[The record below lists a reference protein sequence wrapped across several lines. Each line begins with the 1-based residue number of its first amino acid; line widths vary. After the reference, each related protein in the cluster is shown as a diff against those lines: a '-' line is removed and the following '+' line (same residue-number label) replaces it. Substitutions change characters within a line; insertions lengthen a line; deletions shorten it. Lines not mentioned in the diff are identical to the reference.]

1 MMAHLAMTEIHNCVG
16 SSFCIGKHLRK
27 INEKML
33 RHAAVL
39 VYVGGSVIYAAQA
52 GDASRSDVLNIVFI
66 GDSITEGN
74 YLPQAPP
81 VLTAN
86 WLHQHVSSVD
96 LHFSNQ
102 GKSGHTTVDTL
113 PETGTDFPEIEKAAT
128 QLESV
133 HRGHLIFSVML
144 GTNDSAM
151 DGTLGAPVSPENYRK
166 NLSTTIDRLLKD
178 YPNCTVILNRPLWY
192 SSNTDNGTRYLVE
205 GQKRVRKYFTEI
217 DALVVQ
223 YGVTH
228 PGQVLRGDTKGY
240 EYFRKEYRTAF
251 MPERGRRGTFYLH
264 PNSDGARMLGGFWGA
279 AIENA
284 LNKSSVAHAPK

>member
-178 YPNCTVILNRPLWY
+178 YPNCTVILNRHSGIARTL
-192 SSNTDNGTRYLVE
+192 TM
-205 GQKRVRKYFTEI
+205 
-217 DALVVQ
+217 ALVILSRAKNVCENILQ
-223 YGVTH
+223 KSMHLLCSTGSLT
-228 PGQVLRGDTKGY
+228 
-240 EYFRKEYRTAF
+240 
-251 MPERGRRGTFYLH
+251 RGRCCAVTQKDMNISERSIEQPSCQRGAGEVLFTFTRI
-264 PNSDGARMLGGFWGA
+264 PTVQECWEAFGVQRSRML
-279 AIENA
+279 
-284 LNKSSVAHAPK
+284 